1 MRDFRDAK
9 TMAHALR
16 DALKSR
22 AVETTHS
29 ECLELIARV
38 FGFDNWNILC
48 AKIEAAAPVS
58 AERSASVAAR
68 NDRRPTKTL
77 YCSFCGKSQY
87 EVRRLVAGPEVYIC
101 DECVALCTDFVDDV
115 DDDKELAR
123 LLERDADWST
133 MSTEDLAH
141 YVERGRKGVER
152 NRLTLR
158 AIEQKLGEQKLGQQK
173 LEMRDQDLTTNDD
186 ILALPRFIYLR
197 NKTREELLTLHQIA
211 RHQLSRYEEA
221 LQLAT
226 TALGARRQ

>member
-38 FGFDNWNILC
+38 FGFDNWNILS
-48 AKIEAAAPVS
+48 AKIDAAAPVS
-58 AERSASVAAR
+58 AERSASVAAQ

-77 YCSFCGKSQY
+77 YCSFCGKSKY

-101 DECVALCTDFVDDV
+101 DECVELCTDFVDDV
-115 DDDKELAR
+115 HDDKDLAR
-123 LLERDADWST
+123 LVERDAESST

-141 YVERGRKGVER
+141 YVERGRKGAER

-158 AIEQKLGEQKLGQQK
+158 AIQQKLGMTDHELP
-173 LEMRDQDLTTNDD
+173 TNDD

-221 LQLAT
+221 LQLAM